1 MPVRY
6 VISKERQLVITAGE
20 GRVTF
25 SETKVRQDQLV
36 GEPAFDPSF
45 DQLCD
50 YTTASETDIFAGELM
65 VLADRDVFS
74 PTSKRAVVATKPAFV
89 GLGRVFE
96 AYHGQRERVQV
107 FHDRDE
113 ALKWLG
119 IPEANELASPAQSF
133 PPDVDQ
139 TAKLVMPEDL
149 DTKLKRIEKT
159 GQAVACTNLS
169 LMRYQSYRPSGVRMI
184 PSKTQYH

>member
-6 VISKERQLVITAGE
+6 IISKERQLVINAGE

-25 SETKVRQDQLV
+25 SETKVHQDQLV
-36 GEPAFDPSF
+36 GAPAFDLSF

-65 VLADRDVFS
+65 ALADRDVFS
-74 PTSKRAVVATKPAFV
+74 PTSKRAVAATKPAFV
-89 GLGRVFE
+89 RLGRAFE
-96 AYHGQRERVQV
+96 AYHGQRERVHV

-119 IPEANELASPAQSF
+119 IPANELASPAQSF

-139 TAKLVMPEDL
+139 TAKLVMPKDL
-149 DTKLKRIEKT
+149 DTKSKRIEKT